1 MQYSTQEYQLAGFF
15 ASGSISMIHFQDI
28 IMALILGF
36 MGAAGAWIFQRIVNK
51 IKGKKEK

>member
-51 IKGKKEK
+51 IKGRKEN